1 MIKSTYL
8 YGGINGNDSPPEL
21 MEHSSVANTTE
32 DYRDG
37 MSWLEGR
44 LRVGVSLVARHSFI
58 HNERIRYPDD
68 HFDRVWEPFGANNS
82 TIPSSKNVYFCVL
95 YVETP
100 SEIWLDL
107 QERFSQGNFSHHYQ
121 VQRSIVELQQNQDSI
136 FTYYTKIKTLWDEL
150 KMSSPLIQCTCG
162 GMKQLTNNEEK
173 LRLSQF
179 LMGLDDSYSAIRGQI
194 MLMQPLPTVKKA
206 YALLCEEEKQRGLV
220 EHKGNEQIHAM
231 NVKRTGAGS
240 GSQRHDLSRN
250 WIPAN
255 PNSQPRKRLHCTYC
269 EGTTHTVDK
278 CFYLN
283 GFPVGHALHGKKIQP
298 RNRQKFSAN
307 MAETEPWR
315 QSHGTPG
322 GASNQPLQLTAE
334 ELAQLKAFLNE
345 KSAISANYTVTDQDN
360 HPFSF
365 VISIVAKL
373 VFDVIALKNTYKR
386 CVCLV
391 QVVLIY
397 NFKEGGIGVG
407 FIIELCSEFVTSI
420 DSTDF
425 MGFLFVDAVIALETL
440 KSSSRMLHLIATV
453 IPVCHVSFHGLE
465 LHALKAPGFEWLLCI
480 LEDNQFTGEI
490 PLSLGNIKGLRELQ
504 VFQHK
509 NIC

>member
-1 MIKSTYL
+1 
-8 YGGINGNDSPPEL
+8 
-21 MEHSSVANTTE
+21 
-32 DYRDG
+32 
-37 MSWLEGR
+37 
-44 LRVGVSLVARHSFI
+44 
-58 HNERIRYPDD
+58 
-68 HFDRVWEPFGANNS
+68 
-82 TIPSSKNVYFCVL
+82 
-95 YVETP
+95 
-100 SEIWLDL
+100 
-107 QERFSQGNFSHHYQ
+107 
-121 VQRSIVELQQNQDSI
+121 
-136 FTYYTKIKTLWDEL
+136 
-150 KMSSPLIQCTCG
+150 
-162 GMKQLTNNEEK
+162 
-173 LRLSQF
+173 
-179 LMGLDDSYSAIRGQI
+179 MGLDDSYSAIRGQI

-345 KSAISANYTVTDQDN
+345 KSAISANYTVWGHGRAEKIPNGQGNRVTPSCDALTYTDQSIGDAGENLPLFNPINTIFGDCSRKRIKQKWKDDN
-360 HPFSF
+360 GVYGRTKIAMTILDH
-365 VISIVAKL
+365 VILLRLMLLLAGGSVQRFKCTGSPTFPAYFNDSQRQATK
-373 VFDVIALKNTYKR
+373 DAGTIAGLNVMRIINEPADSAMAY
-386 CVCLV
+386 
-391 QVVLIY
+391 
-397 NFKEGGIGVG
+397 G
-407 FIIELCSEFVTSI
+407 F
-420 DSTDF
+420 
-425 MGFLFVDAVIALETL
+425 GLETNYNGENSPLILPWLTALAWKQTIMFDDYAVVAAQLANLEQQWSQIL
-440 KSSSRMLHLIATV
+440 KGGRDPLVTTFLATPVASSLVKNRSRVSNLFSATYV
-453 IPVCHVSFHGLE
+453 PRLRGSASKRVQC
-465 LHALKAPGFEWLLCI
+465 KAEPDVQKNSEERKSTRNRKISNGGATWFVGTSLLPSVAS
-480 LEDNQFTGEI
+480 LI
-490 PLSLGNIKGLRELQ
+490 PLFKGVSVESKSEGVMTSDAEMWNGRFAVVGVVAFAFTEYVSGRTL
-504 VFQHK
+504 V
-509 NIC
+509 